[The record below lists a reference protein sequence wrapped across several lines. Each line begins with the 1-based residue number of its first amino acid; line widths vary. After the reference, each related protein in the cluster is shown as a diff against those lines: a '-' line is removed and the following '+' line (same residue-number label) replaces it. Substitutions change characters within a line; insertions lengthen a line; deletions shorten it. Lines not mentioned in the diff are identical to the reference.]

1 MKKQP
6 IFTNF
11 TLAILIIAKTDHTP
25 SIFLFFSSNDKL
37 VADMKSC
44 LQNNVQQKDKSTSH
58 KLKDSPARQ
67 WFWKNICGDLLFVF
81 LRGS

>member
-37 VADMKSC
+37 VADIKSC
-44 LQNNVQQKDKSTSH
+44 LQNKGQQKDKSISH
-58 KLKDSPARQ
+58 KFIDFPARQ
-67 WFWKNICGDLLFVF
+67 
-81 LRGS
+81 